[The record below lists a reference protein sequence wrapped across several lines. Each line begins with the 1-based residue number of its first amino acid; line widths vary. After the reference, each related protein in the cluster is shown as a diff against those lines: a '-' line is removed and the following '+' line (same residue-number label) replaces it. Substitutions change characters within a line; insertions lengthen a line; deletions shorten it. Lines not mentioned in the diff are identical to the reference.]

1 MIRVYYPD
9 LATLSTSNILCL
21 DGKKAH
27 HIINVLR
34 CKIGQN
40 LILFDGLNTEYGV
53 VIEKIEKKHLWLA
66 ITKETI
72 VQRESP
78 LYIHLIQ
85 GISKGERMDLV
96 VQKATE
102 LGVSR
107 ITPIY
112 TQHGAVSLSTDR
124 MQKKEEHWKNIMI
137 SACEQCGRNTIP
149 ICDPIQSF
157 TEALEPCDNEQSA
170 RWILNPYKG
179 EAKAVSPLSLKSA
192 QLLIGP
198 EGGFSSF
205 EVSQAHEAGFISLQL
220 GPRVLRTETAAIA
233 AITTLQATYGDFT
246 ALREQ
251 LKGNTI

>member
-1 MIRVYYPD
+1 MIRVYYPY
-9 LATLSTSNILCL
+9 LATHSTSNDLL
-21 DGKKAH
+21 LEGNKAH

-34 CKIGQN
+34 CKSGQH
-40 LILFDGLNTEYGV
+40 LILFDGQNTEYEV
-53 VIEKIEKKHLWLA
+53 IIEKIEKKQLWLCVKKKTL
-66 ITKETI
+66 IT
-72 VQRESP
+72 RESP

-124 MQKKEEHWKNIMI
+124 VQKKEEHWKNIMV

-157 TEALEPCDNEQSA
+157 TEALKQHTNKYSA
-170 RWILNPYKG
+170 RWILNPYEEG
-179 EAKAVSPLSLKSA
+179 TRTFSSHSVESA

-205 EVSQAHEAGFISLQL
+205 EVSQAHEAGFTSLQL
-220 GPRVLRTETAAIA
+220 GPRILRTETAAIA
-233 AITTLQATYGDFT
+233 AITTLQAAFGDFT
-246 ALREQ
+246 P
-251 LKGNTI
+251 LKT